1 VGGLNDNPQIPAV
14 SAPKGRFAALG
25 RPGGGLKGHRM
36 KAWAWPLFW
45 IVLGLLLAGWGLF
58 DNDRLFLLTVL
69 NGLTLAALYFL
80 VAAGFT
86 LIFGLMRNVNLA
98 HGSLFLLGAYVG
110 YSVGDATGSWFLAL
124 AAGFVSSA
132 LAGMLMQV
140 LIFRRMEGQDL
151 RQTLVTIGLSIV
163 MADVFLW
170 IWGGDIY
177 QFDAPEWLTETVS
190 LPIVN
195 KYAGF
200 RLVLLLTAIVMGIV
214 LWLFLNRT
222 RVGMMVRAGVDDRKM
237 LSASGVNVQRLFIVT
252 FGIGAGLAGFAGVVG
267 GTALSIAPGEDV
279 RYLLASL
286 VVVIVGGMGSISG
299 AAAGALLIGM
309 AETFGQAYAPTYG
322 VVFTF
327 VIMVMVLAFRPQ
339 GLMGKQ
345 A

>member
-1 VGGLNDNPQIPAV
+1 MI
-14 SAPKGRFAALG
+14 SAPVANRTPFIQRFKAL
-25 RPGGGLKGHRM
+25 
-36 KAWAWPLFW
+36 AWSLFW
-45 IVLGLLLAGWGLF
+45 LVLGLLLSVWGLS
-58 DNDRLFLLTVL
+58 DNPRLFLLTVL

-98 HGSLFLLGAYVG
+98 HGSLYLLGAYVG
-110 YSVGDATGSWFLAL
+110 YSVGELTGSWFVAL
-124 AAGFVSSA
+124 AAGFLSSA
-132 LAGMLMQV
+132 LFGMLMQV

-163 MADVFLW
+163 MADLFLW
-170 IWGGDIY
+170 FWGGDIY
-177 QFDAPEWLTETVS
+177 QFDAPAWLTATVA

-200 RLVLLLTAIVMGIV
+200 RLVVLFTATVMGV
-214 LWLFLNRT
+214 LLWLFLNRT
-222 RVGMMVRAGVDDRKM
+222 RVGMMVRAGVDDKLM
-237 LSASGVNVQRLFIVT
+237 LSASGVNVQRLFVIT

-299 AAAGALLIGM
+299 AAVGALLIGM

-327 VIMVMVLAFRPQ
+327 VIMVIVLAFRPH
-339 GLMGKQ
+339 GLMGSRS
-345 A
+345 